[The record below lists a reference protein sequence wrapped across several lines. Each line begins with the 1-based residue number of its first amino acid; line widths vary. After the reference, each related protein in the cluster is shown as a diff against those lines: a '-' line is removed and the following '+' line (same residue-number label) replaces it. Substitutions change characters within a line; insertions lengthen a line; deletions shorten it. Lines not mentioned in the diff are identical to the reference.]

1 VRPAS
6 AVSVLECMD
15 VDVTAADTCLKQQG
29 VYSTGRLRAVPCHSA
44 LTCCNISVLLR
55 RPQNPI
61 ANLLVGG
68 TAGIIAASACYPL
81 DTIRRRMQ
89 VRRGF
94 LFINEYSR
102 NLCKNI

>member
-1 VRPAS
+1 MERVHL
-6 AVSVLECMD
+6 VGGC
-15 VDVTAADTCLKQQG
+15 
-29 VYSTGRLRAVPCHSA
+29 VYVH
-44 LTCCNISVLLR
+44 VLLC

-89 VRRGF
+89 VREGGASTRTECVRRGVEEREREREKAGGS
-94 LFINEYSR
+94 LGRSR
-102 NLCKNI
+102 GRVEWVG